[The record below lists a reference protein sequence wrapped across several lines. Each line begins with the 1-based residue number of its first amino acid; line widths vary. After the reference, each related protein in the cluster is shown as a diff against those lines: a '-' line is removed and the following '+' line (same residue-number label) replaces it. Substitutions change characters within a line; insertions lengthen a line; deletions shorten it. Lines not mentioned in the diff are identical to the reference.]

1 MRLGIGLQE
10 LNVPN
15 ACRFY
20 GWLAPFEYMYMEGT
34 PALHLGELKTG
45 V

>member
-10 LNVPN
+10 LIALN
-15 ACRFY
+15 ACRFCQ
-20 GWLAPFEYMYMEGT
+20 WLAPFEYMYMRET
-34 PALHLGELKTG
+34 QDLQGELKRG

>member
-10 LNVPN
+10 LIAPN
-15 ACRFY
+15 ACRFCQ
-20 GWLAPFEYMYMEGT
+20 WLAPFEYIYMEGT
-34 PALHLGELKTG
+34 PDLQGELKTG